1 MSRDAEDA
9 PHTPTLFRCPS
20 CGASLE
26 VVDAPAVTCKYC
38 GTNVPVPA
46 SLRPQ
51 TPQVIIQTSTVDYS
65 PQYAEAVRAG
75 QRFGCIFTIVLLLII
90 GGIAVFALVS
100 SQTAIHSA
108 VGEVSN
114 TTGIDIQLPGATPT
128 PSFAEV
134 VMEFGGK
141 GTGPGLFDD
150 ARYVTVDP
158 DGNIF
163 VAEYDS
169 GRMQQF
175 DPTGKFLRQ
184 MTIEPDR
191 NANSYVSGMATDYEG
206 HLYVSRGGDILK
218 YSVDGELLATFPA
231 DSDTRYG
238 PLAVDAS
245 NVIYAMNDDQEGL
258 VKLDA
263 DGNELHRVP
272 DLISSVDK
280 DDFSFSVNVAVD
292 GTGQIYVTSGFGNKV
307 YVFDSQGKYIDHS
320 AVGEVSN
327 TTGIDIQ
334 LPGATPTPS
343 FAEVVMEFG
352 EEGTQPGQ
360 LSSPGAIAV
369 DGRGR
374 IYVDT
379 FGGISVFNT
388 GGAHLGDLPRDYTK
402 GAVMGLTVDIAGDIY
417 AVTNGGLV
425 IKYRLTPKG

>member
-65 PQYAEAVRAG
+65 PQYAETVRAG

-307 YVFDSQGKYIDHS
+307 YVFDSQGKYIDR
-320 AVGEVSN
+320 
-327 TTGIDIQ
+327 
-334 LPGATPTPS
+334 
-343 FAEVVMEFG
+343 FG